1 MSHSGAYTSENL
13 TERKCLVS
21 QESGPKAGLIRFV
34 TSPDGAVVPDIL
46 EQLPGRGY
54 CVTADLH
61 ILEDAVKRKVFAR
74 GAKTQVSV
82 PEDLIA
88 KIDLQLARRVVDL
101 VSIAR
106 KAGKAVT
113 GFEKVKG
120 WLAEGRAK
128 VLLQASDGAARGKDK
143 LWTPE
148 GGRFFGCL
156 TAQELGLAF
165 GRGHAIHCALSG
177 GKLSERVVHEA
188 ARLRGLREATKVA

>member
-1 MSHSGAYTSENL
+1 MGHGGVHTLENL

-21 QESGPKAGLIRFV
+21 QDSGPKAGLIRFV
-34 TSPDGAVVPDIL
+34 TSPDGVVVPDIL
-46 EQLPGRGY
+46 EKLPGRGY
-54 CVTADLH
+54 YVAADLH
-61 ILEDAVKRKVFAR
+61 LLEDAVKRKVFAR

-82 PEDLIA
+82 PEDLISQ
-88 KIDLQLARRVVDL
+88 IDRQLARRVIDL

-128 VLLQASDGAARGKDK
+128 VLLQASDGSARGKDK

-165 GRGHAIHCALSG
+165 GRGHAIHAAISPGGLS
-177 GKLSERVVHEA
+177 LRVVNEA
-188 ARLRGLREATKVA
+188 DKLRGLRDAD